1 MKKTFMRKKSVGI
14 FLIVAMLLSVFLTPV
29 TAARNYED
37 LKNHWSEGYVLRGYE
52 LGWIKGY
59 EDGTIRPDENMT
71 RAEFITLLASSIG
84 FDIESENS
92 TRFVDLSTEPWAER
106 EILKAERLGLLDIAY
121 PDNTLLPNE
130 KITREEAAVLINH
143 ALMIKDLKDADESL
157 KREATSSVKE
167 FVKKRSELTNYS
179 LSFNDK
185 GEIENRFLYAVADLT
200 DQGIIK
206 GYEKDNT
213 FRPKSPITRA
223 EVITLLV
230 KAYGESPIEIEKDK
244 TEKTEVVKKDTNNT
258 KPDEKDIRPV
268 GSDFTVISEDGKF
281 YLKDTSTD
289 EIVKGPQF
297 IKTSD
302 NGYLIGEDSSLIK
315 DFYKDGKKTYY
326 VNGEKGLT
334 KGWKQVGDALY
345 YFSPADSRM
354 YKDGIFSTG
363 DGVHWFDKTGA
374 VREGKRLGGTGKL
387 NVFWPYPTSKELEN
401 NWLKGENLELRI
413 RGQEIA
419 NFAASHEG
427 VPFKWY
433 GFDLTDGT
441 GVYCVG
447 NTYSAYKEFGIMIPG
462 AKDAEIKKHR
472 GYELTR
478 VQYEMAEKFG
488 GERYPMSFDAMW
500 PGDLVFNYSP
510 DFYLG
515 YNHVMIYMG
524 SNGNTPIVIHAT
536 LANGLVAEDARNMN
550 RAIGRKFN
558 KDFIR
563 YNTEKNKGIK
573 PYPVAK

>member
-1 MKKTFMRKKSVGI
+1 MFVS
-14 FLIVAMLLSVFLTPV
+14 PV
-29 TAARNYED
+29 NAARNYKD
-37 LKNHWSEGYVLRGYE
+37 LKNHWSEGYVLKGDE

-71 RAEFITLLASSIG
+71 RAEFITLLASSIDY
-84 FDIESENS
+84 DINNDSS
-92 TRFVDLSTEPWAER
+92 TRFVDLSETSWAEK
-106 EILKAERLGLLDIAY
+106 EILKAERLGLLDIAF
-121 PDNTLLPNE
+121 PDKTILPNE
-130 KITREEAAVLINH
+130 KITREEAAVLLNH
-143 ALMIKDLKDADESL
+143 ALMIKDLKDADDEL
-157 KREATSSVKE
+157 KKEATSSVKE
-167 FVKKRSELTNYS
+167 FVKKRSEVNNYE
-179 LSFNDK
+179 LSFSDK
-185 GEIENRFLYAVADLT
+185 GEVENRFLYAVSDLT

-206 GYEKDNT
+206 GYAEDNT

-223 EVITLLV
+223 EVITLFV
-230 KAYGESPIEIEKDK
+230 KAYGESPVEVVRDNTEKAEELQDKENIKPVEKDRNIK
-244 TEKTEVVKKDTNNT
+244 
-258 KPDEKDIRPV
+258 PV
-268 GSDFTVISEDGKF
+268 GSDFVVINEDGKF
-281 YLKDTSTD
+281 YLKDKSTD

-297 IKTSD
+297 VKTSD
-302 NGYLIGEDSSLIK
+302 DGYLIGKDNSLAK
-315 DFYKDGKKTYY
+315 DFYKDGNKTYY

-334 KGWKQVGDALY
+334 KGWKQVGKTLY

-374 VREGKRLGGTGKL
+374 VREGYRRGGTGKL
-387 NVFWPYPTSKELEN
+387 SVFWPYPTSKELEN
-401 NWLKGENLELRI
+401 NWLRGDDLELRI

-419 NFAASHEG
+419 NFAAAHEG

-488 GERYPMSFDAMW
+488 GERYPMSFDTMW

-524 SNGNTPIVIHAT
+524 RNSNTPIVIHAT